1 MIRLLVA
8 AFAVVACWGAL
19 PAPSRADAVSV
30 RAKPLVLDNADPE
43 RRRVGRLEWRGGVEL
58 TSSDPRFGG
67 LSALRIAADGAR
79 FIAISDVGWRVEGRL
94 LFGSDGRLAGVE
106 QVSLVPLL
114 SRRGR
119 ALSELGKHESDA
131 ESLVLLPDGGILVGF
146 EGDDRIARYPPGGGP
161 ASLFAAPPGLQKAP
175 SNAGLET
182 LVRLADG
189 RLLAITEGLEA
200 GDGVRGWISGKKGAW
215 QPFVWRT
222 SGGFVPTDATQL
234 PSGDVLVLERRFPPV
249 GARLRLLPVAAIKA
263 GAVLDGSEIARL
275 EGSLQ
280 VDNMEGIDARTGP
293 NGETEIVLVSDDN
306 YSFLQRTL
314 LLMFRLVEQ

>member
-131 ESLVLLPDGGILVGF
+131 E
-146 EGDDRIARYPPGGGP
+146 IAG
-161 ASLFAAPPGLQKAP
+161 AAP
-175 SNAGLET
+175 
-182 LVRLADG
+182 R
-189 RLLAITEGLEA
+189 
-200 GDGVRGWISGKKGAW
+200 
-215 QPFVWRT
+215 WRH
-222 SGGFVPTDATQL
+222 P
-234 PSGDVLVLERRFPPV
+234 R
-249 GARLRLLPVAAIKA
+249 RLR
-263 GAVLDGSEIARL
+263 GR
-275 EGSLQ
+275 
-280 VDNMEGIDARTGP
+280 
-293 NGETEIVLVSDDN
+293 
-306 YSFLQRTL
+306 
-314 LLMFRLVEQ
+314 